1 MPPVVHPFSPPAA
14 APVGEGH
21 GRYHMLIPA
30 GGTGSR
36 SGAAGPKQYQLVAG
50 RRLIDHT
57 VAACLAVP
65 AVHQVWVV
73 VAPGDT
79 AYRSSDDRVVVV
91 AVGGDTRAQ
100 SVHQGLG
107 ALRASGVPDT
117 DWVLVHDAA
126 RCLLAPSDLQ
136 NLIDTCTNDP
146 VGGLLALPL
155 PDTLKVGVEGRVSAT
170 VDRVDK
176 WLAQTPQMF
185 RLGPLWAALERARPL
200 GYAGVT
206 DEASAMEAQ
215 GLQPLLVVGSARNI
229 KVTYPDDFAVAAALL
244 VQNRL

>member
-1 MPPVVHPFSPPAA
+1 MQNPSE
-14 APVGEGH
+14 PVGRD
-21 GRYHMLIPA
+21 RYHVLIPSA
-30 GGTGSR
+30 GTGSR
-36 SGAAGPKQYQLVAG
+36 SGAEGPKQYQVVAG

-65 AVHQVWVV
+65 VVRQVVVV
-73 VAPGDT
+73 VAPGDV
-79 AYRSSDDRVVVV
+79 AYTPTDVRVQV
-91 AVGGDTRAQ
+91 APVGGATRAQ
-100 SVHQGLG
+100 SVHNGLS
-107 ALRASGVPDT
+107 ALRLAGVPDS

-126 RCLLAPSDLQ
+126 RCLLAPADLQ
-136 NLIDTCTNDP
+136 RLIDTCTTDG

-155 PDTLKVGVEGRVSAT
+155 PDTLKAGGAGRVLAT
-170 VDRVDK
+170 VDRADK

-185 RLGPLWAALERARPL
+185 RLGPLWAALESARPS

-244 VQNRL
+244 VQNRS